1 MPRPPMPAEHHR
13 MVGRGNGTKKANGNP
28 LPEASTV
35 VALPMALGVPEAPS
49 ELKLEGRQ
57 FWERSW
63 GSAITWI
70 SPDSDMETVL
80 QAARLVDDLADARAS
95 FRATHEVKYGR
106 LIVHL
111 SDSLRKALSDLG
123 FTPVARARLGV
134 AEVKRVSALEELI
147 AKRNS

>member
-1 MPRPPMPAEHHR
+1 MARLPKPLEQKRLS
-13 MVGRGNGTKKANGNP
+13 GRTPTTDSGGRP
-28 LPEASTV
+28 LPEASSV
-35 VALPMALGVPEAPS
+35 VALPMAPGIPDPPV
-49 ELKLEGRQ
+49 ELKLEGRR

-63 GSAITWI
+63 GIHITWV

-80 QAARLVDDLADARAS
+80 QAARLVDDIADARES
-95 FRATHEVKYGR
+95 FRATHDVKYGR

-111 SDSLRKALSDLG
+111 SESLRKCLSDLG

-147 AKRNS
+147 AKRNG